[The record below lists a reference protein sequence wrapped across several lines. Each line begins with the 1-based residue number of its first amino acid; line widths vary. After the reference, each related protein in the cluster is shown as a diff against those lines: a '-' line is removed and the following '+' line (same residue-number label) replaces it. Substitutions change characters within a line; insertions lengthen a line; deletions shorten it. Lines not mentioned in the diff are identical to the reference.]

1 MIGVVLV
8 GIVALGGVIL
18 VIGVVSQSNGKDPIS
33 ITGNRDTGGMAHEIG
48 ITMIGIMMI
57 GIGIE
62 VVHLVGGD
70 CWCV

>member
-62 VVHLVGGD
+62 AVHLVGGD